1 VRSVAL
7 LLILL
12 AAAAALAGCGTG
24 LLADGAADP
33 AEPPRAIADR
43 PSRAE
48 GDVAGRACQRT
59 NRVVEVGISA
69 TRYPRVLAHIDAAV
83 RAGWP
88 RVLRIRRDGADGR
101 RDRALRGIPTRPGYD
116 RDEWP
121 MAMARSDWRAH
132 VAYVPS
138 GENRGAGASVGL
150 KLRRWCDGTRFTV
163 LGY

>member
-1 VRSVAL
+1 MRQIAL
-7 LLILL
+7 LLSFIAL
-12 AAAAALAGCGTG
+12 AAVVAGCGAE
-24 LLADGAADP
+24 LLAIDP
-33 AEPPRAIADR
+33 DER
-43 PSRAE
+43 
-48 GDVAGRACQRT
+48 AGRSSAPEERQARGGQSASACQRT
-59 NRVVEVGISA
+59 ARVVEVGISA

-88 RVLRIRRDGADGR
+88 RVLRIRRDGAAAR

-121 MAMARSDWRAH
+121 MAMARADWRAH

-163 LGY
+163 VGY

>member
-1 VRSVAL
+1 MRLPL

-12 AAAAALAGCGTG
+12 LLLLPLAAGCT
-24 LLADGAADP
+24 AVTVT
-33 AEPPRAIADR
+33 ER
-43 PSRAE
+43 PSATAPARSP
-48 GDVAGRACQRT
+48 GRARACERT
-59 NRVVEVGISA
+59 DRVVEIGISA

-88 RVLRIRRDGADGR
+88 RVLRIRRDGADTR
-101 RDRALRGIPTRPGYD
+101 RARLLRGIPTRRGYD

-121 MAMARSDWRAH
+121 MAMARSGWRAH

-150 KLRRWCDGTRFTV
+150 KLRRWCDGVRFTV
-163 LGY
+163 VGY

>member
-1 VRSVAL
+1 VRQLAL
-7 LLILL
+7 LLSLIVV
-12 AAAAALAGCGTG
+12 AAAVAGCGAE
-24 LLADGAADP
+24 LLAPDPDERAAGP
-33 AEPPRAIADR
+33 AATDVR
-43 PSRAE
+43 P
-48 GDVAGRACQRT
+48 GGVAGTRACQRT

-163 LGY
+163 VGY